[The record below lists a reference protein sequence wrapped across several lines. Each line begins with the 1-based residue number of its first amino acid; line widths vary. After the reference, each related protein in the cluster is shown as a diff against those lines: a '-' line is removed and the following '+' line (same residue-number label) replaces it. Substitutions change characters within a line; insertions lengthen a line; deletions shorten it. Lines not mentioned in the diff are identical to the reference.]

1 MAKETRKAGKKNRQA
16 AGGGPLESNGEAF
29 VVRALAK
36 GLAMLSLFDAVHREW
51 TLDEM
56 VTELKL
62 PRMTGYRM
70 ARTLQSAG
78 YLVSDPQSGRYR
90 LGPALL
96 ASTYLSE
103 GYAEL
108 VAIARPYLD
117 SLVED
122 TGESATL
129 AVDVDGVAVCVDMVD
144 SPRPHK
150 REVAVGRVIG
160 DTANAHG
167 KMYAAS
173 MPDADRARLLDLPHE
188 RLTPKTITDPQ
199 ELEAELRRVRER
211 GRGVR
216 HRGAQS
222 RHLRRGRAGQGPDG
236 QRHRQYRRHRADGPV
251 RPAGARD
258 LRRRGQS
265 RGRGPLR
272 LPGVRPDGPARRL
285 IQVHRAAAAGSTP
298 AAAALPALRAR
309 RRLAHLNSGSGWPT
323 VRMQKVILQY
333 H

>member
-1 MAKETRKAGKKNRQA
+1 MARETHKAGKKRRQPA
-16 AGGGPLESNGEAF
+16 VNGPAEANGEAF

-56 VTELKL
+56 VVELSL

-78 YLVSDPQSGRYR
+78 YLVTDPQSGRYR

-103 GYAEL
+103 GYADL
-108 VAIARPYLD
+108 VSIARPYLE
-117 SLVED
+117 SLVEE

-167 KMYAAS
+167 KLYAAFLS
-173 MPDADRARLLDLPHE
+173 GEQLQRLLSTPHE
-188 RLTPKTITDPQ
+188 QLTSKTITDPEALAT
-199 ELEAELRRVRER
+199 ELQRVREQ
-211 GRGVR
+211 GVAFDIEER
-216 HRGAQS
+216 NLGSCAV
-222 RHLRRGRAGQGPDG
+222 A
-236 QRHRQYRRHRADGPV
+236 APV
-251 RPAGARD
+251 RDQMGSVIGSLGLVVPT
-258 LRRRGQS
+258 
-265 RGRGPLR
+265 GRF
-272 LPGVRPDGPARRL
+272 GPAEREVCVAAV
-285 IQVHRAAAAGSTP
+285 QAAAASLSAFLGYAEAETRS
-298 AAAALPALRAR
+298 
-309 RRLAHLNSGSGWPT
+309 S
-323 VRMQKVILQY
+323 
-333 H
+333 

>member
-1 MAKETRKAGKKNRQA
+1 MAKETRKAGKKQRQTA
-16 AGGGPLESNGEAF
+16 ANGPLEANGEAF

-36 GLAMLSLFDAVHREW
+36 GLSMLSLFDAEHREW

-78 YLVSDPQSGRYR
+78 YLVTDQQSGRYR
-90 LGPALL
+90 LGPALI

-108 VAIARPYLD
+108 VAIARPYLE
-117 SLVED
+117 SLVEE

-167 KMYAAS
+167 KMYAAF
-173 MPDADRARLLDLPHE
+173 MPDAERARLLVAPHE
-188 RLTPKTITDPQ
+188 RLTPKTITDPD
-199 ELEAELRRVRER
+199 ELAAELQRVRDEGVAFDIEERNLGTCAVAAPVRDQMGAVIGSIGVIVPTGRFGPDEREICVSAVKAAGAALSGFLGYAEAE
-211 GRGVR
+211 
-216 HRGAQS
+216 
-222 RHLRRGRAGQGPDG
+222 P
-236 QRHRQYRRHRADGPV
+236 
-251 RPAGARD
+251 RPF
-258 LRRRGQS
+258 
-265 RGRGPLR
+265 
-272 LPGVRPDGPARRL
+272 
-285 IQVHRAAAAGSTP
+285 
-298 AAAALPALRAR
+298 
-309 RRLAHLNSGSGWPT
+309 
-323 VRMQKVILQY
+323 
-333 H
+333 

>member
-1 MAKETRKAGKKNRQA
+1 
-16 AGGGPLESNGEAF
+16 
-29 VVRALAK
+29 
-36 GLAMLSLFDAVHREW
+36 MLNLFDSVHREW

-56 VTELKL
+56 VAELSL

-78 YLVSDPQSGRYR
+78 YLVTDTQSGRYR

-117 SLVED
+117 SLVAE

-167 KMYAAS
+167 KMYAAFMS
-173 MPDADRARLLDLPHE
+173 DADRERLIALPHE
-188 RLTPKTITDPQ
+188 RLTPRTITDPERLAE
-199 ELEAELRRVRER
+199 ELGKVRREGVAFDIEERNLGTCAVAAPVRDQMGDVIGSIGVIVPTGRFGAEQREACVAAVKRSAAELSGFLGYAEADS
-211 GRGVR
+211 
-216 HRGAQS
+216 GA
-222 RHLRRGRAGQGPDG
+222 G
-236 QRHRQYRRHRADGPV
+236 
-251 RPAGARD
+251 
-258 LRRRGQS
+258 
-265 RGRGPLR
+265 
-272 LPGVRPDGPARRL
+272 
-285 IQVHRAAAAGSTP
+285 
-298 AAAALPALRAR
+298 
-309 RRLAHLNSGSGWPT
+309 
-323 VRMQKVILQY
+323 
-333 H
+333 

>member
-36 GLAMLSLFDAVHREW
+36 GLAMLNLFDAVHREW

-56 VTELKL
+56 VAELKL

-78 YLVSDPQSGRYR
+78 YLVSDSQSGRYR

-129 AVDVDGVAVCVDMVD
+129 AVDVDGVAVCVAMVD

-167 KMYAAS
+167 KMYAAFMS
-173 MPDADRARLLDLPHE
+173 DADRARLLELPHE
-188 RLTPKTITDPQ
+188 RLTPRTITDPQ
-199 ELEAELRRVRER
+199 ELEAELQRVRDEGVAFDIEER
-211 GRGVR
+211 NLGTCAV
-216 HRGAQS
+216 A
-222 RHLRRGRAGQGPDG
+222 A
-236 QRHRQYRRHRADGPV
+236 PV
-251 RPAGARD
+251 RDQMGNVIGSIGVIVPT
-258 LRRRGQS
+258 
-265 RGRGPLR
+265 GRFGPQER
-272 LPGVRPDGPARRL
+272 ETCVTA
-285 IQVHRAAAAGSTP
+285 VKAAAVD
-298 AAAALPALRAR
+298 L
-309 RRLAHLNSGSGWPT
+309 SGFLGYAQADPRSA
-323 VRMQKVILQY
+323 
-333 H
+333 

>member
-1 MAKETRKAGKKNRQA
+1 MAKETRKAGKMQRQTA
-16 AGGGPLESNGEAF
+16 ANGPLEGNGEAF

-36 GLAMLSLFDAVHREW
+36 GLSMLSLFDAEHREW

-78 YLVSDPQSGRYR
+78 YLVTDQQSGRYR
-90 LGPALL
+90 LGPALI

-108 VAIARPYLD
+108 VAIARPYLE
-117 SLVED
+117 SLVEQ

-167 KMYAAS
+167 KMFAAS
-173 MPDADRARLLDLPHE
+173 MPEEERAGLLAVPHE
-188 RLTPKTITDPQ
+188 RLTPKTITDPE
-199 ELEAELRRVRER
+199 ELAAELRRVRDEGVAFDIEER
-211 GRGVR
+211 NLGTCAV
-216 HRGAQS
+216 A
-222 RHLRRGRAGQGPDG
+222 A
-236 QRHRQYRRHRADGPV
+236 PV
-251 RPAGARD
+251 RDQMGAVIGSIGVIVPTGRFGLDEREVCVSAVKAAGAA
-258 LRRRGQS
+258 LSGFL
-265 RGRGPLR
+265 GYAEAEP
-272 LPGVRPDGPARRL
+272 RPF
-285 IQVHRAAAAGSTP
+285 
-298 AAAALPALRAR
+298 
-309 RRLAHLNSGSGWPT
+309 
-323 VRMQKVILQY
+323 
-333 H
+333 

>member
-1 MAKETRKAGKKNRQA
+1 MAKETRKAGNKQRQTA
-16 AGGGPLESNGEAF
+16 ANGPLEANGEAF

-36 GLAMLSLFDAVHREW
+36 GLSMLSLFDAEHREW

-56 VTELKL
+56 VAELML

-78 YLVSDPQSGRYR
+78 YLVTDPQSGRYR
-90 LGPALL
+90 LGPALI
-96 ASTYLSE
+96 AATYLSE

-108 VAIARPYLD
+108 VAIARPYLE
-117 SLVED
+117 SLVEQ

-173 MPDADRARLLDLPHE
+173 MPDADRAAPACACRTSASRRRRSPIPRSSPPSCGGCATRE
-188 RLTPKTITDPQ
+188 WPSTSRSATSARAPW
-199 ELEAELRRVRER
+199 LRRSGTRW
-211 GRGVR
+211 
-216 HRGAQS
+216 APS
-222 RHLRRGRAGQGPDG
+222 SA
-236 QRHRQYRRHRADGPV
+236 ASASSC
-251 RPAGARD
+251 RPAGSDRMSAR
-258 LRRRGQS
+258 S
-265 RGRGPLR
+265 
-272 LPGVRPDGPARRL
+272 A
-285 IQVHRAAAAGSTP
+285 
-298 AAAALPALRAR
+298 
-309 RRLAHLNSGSGWPT
+309 
-323 VRMQKVILQY
+323 
-333 H
+333 

>member
-1 MAKETRKAGKKNRQA
+1 
-16 AGGGPLESNGEAF
+16 
-29 VVRALAK
+29 
-36 GLAMLSLFDAVHREW
+36 MLSLFDAVHREW

-78 YLVSDPQSGRYR
+78 YLVTDPQSGRYR

-117 SLVED
+117 ALVEE

-173 MPDADRARLLDLPHE
+173 MPDADRERLLASPHE
-188 RLTPKTITDPQ
+188 RLTPRTITDPGSSPPSC
-199 ELEAELRRVRER
+199 AGCATRASPSTSRSAISAPARWPRRSGTRWARSSAVS
-211 GRGVR
+211 G
-216 HRGAQS
+216 
-222 RHLRRGRAGQGPDG
+222 
-236 QRHRQYRRHRADGPV
+236 HRAHGPV
-251 RPAGARD
+251 RPGRAGD
-258 LRRRGQS
+258 L
-265 RGRGPLR
+265 RGRGQEGGR
-272 LPGVRPDGPARRL
+272 GTVGLPGVRRRGTAGRL
-285 IQVHRAAAAGSTP
+285 IQVHGPAAAAGSTP
-298 AAAALPALRAR
+298 AAAASLCD
-309 RRLAHLNSGSGWPT
+309 SGSIGT
-323 VRMQKVILQY
+323 
-333 H
+333 

>member
-1 MAKETRKAGKKNRQA
+1 MSDA
-16 AGGGPLESNGEAF
+16 NGEAF

-56 VTELKL
+56 VAELKL

-70 ARTLQSAG
+70 ARTLQAAG
-78 YLVSDPQSGRYR
+78 YLVTDPQSGRYR

-108 VAIARPYLD
+108 VMIARPYLQ
-117 SLVED
+117 SLVDE

-160 DTANAHG
+160 DTANSHG
-167 KMYAAS
+167 KIYAAFMS
-173 MPDADRARLLDLPHE
+173 TAEREHLLASPHPKV
-188 RLTPKTITDPQ
+188 TPRTISDP
-199 ELEAELRRVRER
+199 EALAAELDRVLKDGVAFDIEER
-211 GRGVR
+211 NLGTCAV
-216 HRGAQS
+216 A
-222 RHLRRGRAGQGPDG
+222 A
-236 QRHRQYRRHRADGPV
+236 PV
-251 RPAGARD
+251 RDQMGSVIGSIGVVVPTGRFGAEEREKCVSAV
-258 LRRRGQS
+258 L
-265 RGRGPLR
+265 
-272 LPGVRPDGPARRL
+272 
-285 IQVHRAAAAGSTP
+285 T
-298 AAAALPALRAR
+298 AAAAL
-309 RRLAHLNSGSGWPT
+309 SGFLGYADAEPRS
-323 VRMQKVILQY
+323 V
-333 H
+333 

>member
-1 MAKETRKAGKKNRQA
+1 M
-16 AGGGPLESNGEAF
+16 
-29 VVRALAK
+29 RALAK
-36 GLAMLSLFDAVHREW
+36 GFAMLSLFDAEHREW

-78 YLVSDPQSGRYR
+78 YLVTDSQSGRYR
-90 LGPALL
+90 LGPALI

-108 VAIARPYLD
+108 VAIARPYLE
-117 SLVED
+117 SLVEE

-167 KMYAAS
+167 KMYAAVH
-173 MPDADRARLLDLPHE
+173 A
-188 RLTPKTITDPQ
+188 
-199 ELEAELRRVRER
+199 
-211 GRGVR
+211 
-216 HRGAQS
+216 
-222 RHLRRGRAGQGPDG
+222 
-236 QRHRQYRRHRADGPV
+236 
-251 RPAGARD
+251 
-258 LRRRGQS
+258 
-265 RGRGPLR
+265 GRGPRAPSLR
-272 LPGVRPDGPARRL
+272 APRASHAPDDHRPGGARR
-285 IQVHRAAAAGSTP
+285 QSCSGCATRGSPSTSRSATSARAPWPRRSGTRWAPSSAASASSCPPAGSARTERETCVAAVKAAAAS
-298 AAAALPALRAR
+298 L
-309 RRLAHLNSGSGWPT
+309 SGFLGYAEAEPRSG
-323 VRMQKVILQY
+323 
-333 H
+333 

>member
-1 MAKETRKAGKKNRQA
+1 MPRETRSGTKKAPA
-16 AGGGPLESNGEAF
+16 ADGADGSERGDAF

-36 GLAMLSLFDAVHREW
+36 GLGMLGLFDSVHREW

-56 VTELKL
+56 VAELQL

-78 YLVSDPQSGRYR
+78 YLVTDRTSGRYR

-108 VAIARPYLD
+108 VMIARPYMEA
-117 SLVED
+117 LVAE

-129 AVDVDGVAVCVDMVD
+129 AVDVDGSAVCVDMVD

-167 KMYAAS
+167 KMFAAS
-173 MPDADRARLLDLPHE
+173 LPDADRARVVAMPHA
-188 RLTPKTITDPQ
+188 RLTPRTITDADELAV
-199 ELEAELRRVRER
+199 ELERARREGVALDMEER
-211 GRGVR
+211 NVGTCAV
-216 HRGAQS
+216 A
-222 RHLRRGRAGQGPDG
+222 A
-236 QRHRQYRRHRADGPV
+236 PV
-251 RPAGARD
+251 RD
-258 LRRRGQS
+258 QV
-265 RGRGPLR
+265 GRVIGSIGLVVPTGR
-272 LPGVRPDGPARRL
+272 FGPAERESC
-285 IQVHRAAAAGSTP
+285 VAAVKDS
-298 AAAALPALRAR
+298 AAALSAYLGY
-309 RRLAHLNSGSGWPT
+309 SGSS
-323 VRMQKVILQY
+323 
-333 H
+333 HD

>member
-1 MAKETRKAGKKNRQA
+1 MAKETRKAGKKKRQLT
-16 AGGGPLESNGEAF
+16 GNGPLESNGEAF

-36 GLAMLSLFDAVHREW
+36 GLAMLNLFDAEHRDW

-78 YLVSDPQSGRYR
+78 YLVSDAQSGRYR

-108 VAIARPYLD
+108 VAIARPYLE

-129 AVDVDGVAVCVDMVD
+129 AVDVDGVAVCVAMVD

-167 KMYAAS
+167 KMYAAF
-173 MPDADRARLLDLPHE
+173 MPEADRARLLAVPHQ
-188 RLTPKTITDPQ
+188 RLTPRTITDPGELAA
-199 ELEAELRRVRER
+199 ELERVHDEGVAFDIEER
-211 GRGVR
+211 NLGTCAVAAPVRDQMGAVVGSIGVIVPTGRF
-216 HRGAQS
+216 
-222 RHLRRGRAGQGPDG
+222 GPDE
-236 QRHRQYRRHRADGPV
+236 RETCVRAV
-251 RPAGARD
+251 K
-258 LRRRGQS
+258 
-265 RGRGPLR
+265 
-272 LPGVRPDGPARRL
+272 
-285 IQVHRAAAAGSTP
+285 AAAASLSGFLGYAEAET
-298 AAAALPALRAR
+298 RA
-309 RRLAHLNSGSGWPT
+309 
-323 VRMQKVILQY
+323 V
-333 H
+333 

>member
-1 MAKETRKAGKKNRQA
+1 MAKETRKAGKKQRQTA
-16 AGGGPLESNGEAF
+16 ANGPLETNGEAF

-36 GLAMLSLFDAVHREW
+36 GLSMLGLFDAEHREW

-78 YLVSDPQSGRYR
+78 YLVTDQQSGRYR
-90 LGPALL
+90 LGPALI

-108 VAIARPYLD
+108 VAIARPYLE
-117 SLVED
+117 SLVEQ

-173 MPDADRARLLDLPHE
+173 MPDADRAHLLAAPHE
-188 RLTPKTITDPQ
+188 RLTPKTITDPE
-199 ELEAELRRVRER
+199 ELAAELQRVRDEGVAFDIEERNLGTCAVAAPVRDQMGAVIGSIGVIVPTGRFGADEREICVSAVKAAGASLSGFLGYAEAE
-211 GRGVR
+211 
-216 HRGAQS
+216 
-222 RHLRRGRAGQGPDG
+222 P
-236 QRHRQYRRHRADGPV
+236 
-251 RPAGARD
+251 RPF
-258 LRRRGQS
+258 
-265 RGRGPLR
+265 
-272 LPGVRPDGPARRL
+272 
-285 IQVHRAAAAGSTP
+285 
-298 AAAALPALRAR
+298 
-309 RRLAHLNSGSGWPT
+309 
-323 VRMQKVILQY
+323 
-333 H
+333 